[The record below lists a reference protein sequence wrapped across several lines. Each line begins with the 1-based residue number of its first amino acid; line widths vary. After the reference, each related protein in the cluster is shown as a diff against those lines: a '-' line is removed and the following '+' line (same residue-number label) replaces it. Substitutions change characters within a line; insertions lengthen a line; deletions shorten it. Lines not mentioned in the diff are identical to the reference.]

1 MTGKM
6 AANKKVVTWHKNGK
20 TTPSRPLSIPNA
32 ITALK
37 ERPGI
42 TLSPIVGAKKSTSND
57 VTITTTG
64 SGTSA
69 LAPSSD
75 NVHCEEIM
83 SCKCYNCSIRKQAG
97 KIQTQVCFVLTNFF
111 RGRFFEIICNQKRIL

>member
-42 TLSPIVGAKKSTSND
+42 TLSPIVGTKKSTSND

-64 SGTSA
+64 SGT
-69 LAPSSD
+69 LAPSSN
-75 NVHCEEIM
+75 NVHCKEIT
-83 SCKCYNCSIRKQAG
+83 RKQSG
-97 KIQTQVCFVLTNFF
+97 KIQTQVCFVLTVFF
-111 RGRFFEIICNQKRIL
+111 